1 LHAAY
6 LLDVSKNCYQDKWMR
21 EDAPN
26 EPQVQLCRQETYEKF
41 YAKWQNELVA
51 TRDSSKFRF
60 ADCVRGANGNVFEVV
75 HCGERYMD

>member
-1 LHAAY
+1 
-6 LLDVSKNCYQDKWMR
+6 MR

-26 EPQVQLCRQETYEKF
+26 EPQVQLCRQETYDKF

-75 HCGERYMD
+75 HCGERYME